1 MIVLDEQ
8 LADPR
13 IISSI
18 EHWYKGRVITID
30 EARPQSKIPDDVV
43 PVLLRQLK
51 EPTFVTINH
60 EDFWQKVP
68 ANSAY
73 CVICLKLTSKRSSE
87 VPEVLRAIL
96 SQPKWRTKRG
106 RLGNVIL
113 VSQRRIADYSTKR
126 KHGHIELISN

>member
-18 EHWYKGRVITID
+18 EHWYKGRVITVD
-30 EARPQSKIPDDVV
+30 EARPQTRIPDEEI
-43 PVLLRQLK
+43 PVLLHRLK

-60 EDFWQKVP
+60 EDFWQKIP
-68 ANSAY
+68 ANPAY

-87 VPEVLRAIL
+87 VSEILRATL

-106 RLGNVIL
+106 RLGNDWV
-113 VSQRRIADYSTKR
+113 T
-126 KHGHIELISN
+126 